1 MGYNVGFKRCRAG
14 GLRLILQNLFT
25 NYKETNMLGTI
36 RGLFAKNM
44 AIDLGTANT
53 VIYVEQRGIVLNE
66 PSVVAVEVVNNQKR
80 IREVGHAAKQMLG
93 RTPGNIQ
100 AIRPMR
106 DGVIADYRITEQMLN
121 HFIRKVH
128 GAKLFTPGPRIV
140 VCVPTSA
147 TPVDR
152 RAIRESAIAAGAT
165 KVFLIDEP
173 MAAAIGC
180 ELPVEEATGSM
191 VLDIGGGTAE
201 LGVISLGGLVYS
213 KSEAIGGDKIDTAII
228 DYVRKHHGIAIGEGT
243 SERIKKQIA
252 VAHRSVFEN
261 NKQEVSVSGQHV
273 ADGVPRQFVMNSED
287 IYVAIQPALAAV
299 VQAVRAALEKVP
311 PELSSD
317 ISEHGIAL
325 TGGGA
330 LIRGLDVLISE
341 ETGVPVKIP
350 EDPLTCVAR
359 GCGMSLKYMESD
371 SISSIFS
378 S

>member
-1 MGYNVGFKRCRAG
+1 M
-14 GLRLILQNLFT
+14 LR
-25 NYKETNMLGTI
+25 TI
-36 RGLFAKNM
+36 RGMFAKNM

-53 VIYVEQRGIVLNE
+53 IIYVEKRGIVLNE
-66 PSVVAVEVVNNQKR
+66 PSVVAIEVVNNQKR
-80 IREVGHAAKQMLG
+80 IRDVGHAAKQMLG

-100 AIRPMR
+100 AVRPMK

-140 VCVPTSA
+140 ICVPTSA

-152 RAIRESAIAAGAT
+152 RAIRESALAAGAT

-180 ELPVEEATGSM
+180 ELPIEEATGSM

-201 LGVISLGGLVYS
+201 LGVISLGGLVYN
-213 KSEAIGGDKIDTAII
+213 KSEMVGGDKIDVAII
-228 DYVRKHHGIAIGEGT
+228 EYVRKHHGIAIGEGT
-243 SERIKKQIA
+243 GERIKKQIA
-252 VAHRSVFEN
+252 VAHPSVFEHD
-261 NKQEVSVSGQHV
+261 KQEVRVSGQHV
-273 ADGVPRQFVMNSED
+273 AEGVPRQFVMTSED
-287 IYVAIQPALAAV
+287 AYKAIQPA
-299 VQAVRAALEKVP
+299 VQLIVHSVRAALEKVP
-311 PELSSD
+311 PELSAD
-317 ISEHGIAL
+317 IAEHGIAI

-330 LIRGLDVLISE
+330 LIRGLDVRITE

-359 GCGMSLKYMESD
+359 GCGASLKYID
-371 SISSIFS
+371 SENTYNIFS
-378 S
+378 